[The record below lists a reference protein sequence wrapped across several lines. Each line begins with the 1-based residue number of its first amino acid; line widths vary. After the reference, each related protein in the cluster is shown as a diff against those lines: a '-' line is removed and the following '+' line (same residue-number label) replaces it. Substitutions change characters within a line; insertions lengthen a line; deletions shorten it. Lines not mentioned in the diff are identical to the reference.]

1 MEENV
6 KFHKSMKTTDK
17 NMVNVI
23 KKLSKITFI

>member
-1 MEENV
+1 MEENIL
-6 KFHKSMKTTDK
+6 HKSMKTTDK